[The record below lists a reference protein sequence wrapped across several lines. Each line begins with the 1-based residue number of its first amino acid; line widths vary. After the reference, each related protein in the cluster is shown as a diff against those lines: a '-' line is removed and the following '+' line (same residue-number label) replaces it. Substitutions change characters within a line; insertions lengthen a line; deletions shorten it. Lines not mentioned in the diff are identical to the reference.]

1 MTGYLKW
8 FMEAMRPAFTREATF
23 SWFVA
28 AFSGLVLRTDDLG
41 VTSMVRALAL
51 SPECYN
57 SLLNFFR
64 SSAWQVGGLTQRWW
78 DWLMEQEV
86 ECRANGRLV
95 LLGDHTKTPKD
106 GRRIPAVTTL
116 HQDSETA
123 SKPTFFRGHHWG
135 CVALLVKSAH
145 KCFAAPLEARIHE
158 GLELFEESDD
168 EPSPKTI
175 TPKTIRMVQ
184 MARQVVEHIGETA
197 YLVLDAYFAVGSVF
211 NAAAEQLNAI
221 RNPVHILTRAKK
233 NAVAYMRAP
242 KKRKGKRGPQKQYG
256 KKLKLIKLFDSRP
269 RHFQTAEVTLYGN
282 REKVRYLVL
291 NLLWKPVQG
300 EIRFILVESSR
311 GRIVLMA
318 SDLEMDPL
326 LALELYSRRVAIEV
340 LFDALKNT
348 QGAMAYHFWSQSL
361 SPASR
366 RPRKNDDQP
375 RDTTNLE
382 NTRKTLGAIEK
393 FVNLHL
399 LVIGVLQL
407 MAIKIPDEV
416 KAKARCWLRT
426 VSSSTPSEFVTR
438 TALANLLKTNLT
450 GLGEDPITQLIREKQ
465 KSYPNTWH
473 YGDAA

>member
-1 MTGYLKW
+1 
-8 FMEAMRPAFTREATF
+8 MRPAFTREATF
-23 SWFVA
+23 SWFVCVFA
-28 AFSGLVLRTDDLG
+28 GMILRTDDLG
-41 VTSMVRALAL
+41 VTSIVRALAL

-64 SSAWQVGGLTQRWW
+64 SSAWQASGLMERWW
-78 DWLMEQEV
+78 DWLIEQEV
-86 ECRANGRLV
+86 VCRANGRLV

-106 GRRIPAVTTL
+106 GRRIPAVSTL
-116 HQDSETA
+116 HQDSETG
-123 SKPTFFRGHHWG
+123 SKPAFFRGHHWG

-158 GLELFEESDD
+158 GLEVFDESDGKQ
-168 EPSPKTI
+168 P
-175 TPKTIRMVQ
+175 PKTIRIVQ

-197 YLVLDAYFAVGSVF
+197 YLVLDAYFSVGSVF
-211 NAAAEQLNAI
+211 NTAAEELNGT
-221 RNPVHILTRAKK
+221 RNPIHILTRAKK
-233 NAVAYMRAP
+233 NAAAYMHAP
-242 KKRKGKRGPQKQYG
+242 KKRKGKRGPQKKYG

-269 RHFQTAEVTLYGN
+269 HHFSTAEVTLYGN
-282 REKVRYLVL
+282 REEVRYLVL
-291 NLLWKPVQG
+291 NLLWKPVKG

-326 LALELYSRRVAIEV
+326 LALELYSRRVTIEV

-348 QGAMAYHFWSQSL
+348 QSAMAYHFWSQSL

-366 RPRKNDDQP
+366 RPRRNDEQTQ
-375 RDTTNLE
+375 DTTNIE

-416 KAKARCWLRT
+416 KANARCWLRT
-426 VSSSTPSEFVTR
+426 VTSTTPSEFVTR
-438 TALANLLKTNLT
+438 TALANLLKRNLS
-450 GLGEDPITQLIREKQ
+450 GLGEDPITQVIREKQ

-473 YGDAA
+473 YEDAA